1 MKIISILVAS
11 AAAAAIG
18 FADAKFTRGSL
29 YKTKEHADRH
39 LSTEL
44 SMPMKMKDSP
54 GDNAGIAELL
64 TDDGVSKEVISGFLT
79 ALEISGAKMSS
90 GPARDLCATIL
101 DEILDFFLFGR
112 EVEEAIKVIV
122 CGPITSLK
130 PSQAPSDVPSAKPS
144 DVPSAIA
151 SLKPSQA
158 PSDMPST
165 GSCLGDDDCGIGEFC
180 GASPYGTKKCQDCL
194 CGVSGVFSYLG
205 DTCDS
210 DADCKGVAGS
220 TCRNTD
226 TGNYCPNRLP

>member
-1 MKIISILVAS
+1 
-11 AAAAAIG
+11 
-18 FADAKFTRGSL
+18 
-29 YKTKEHADRH
+29 
-39 LSTEL
+39 
-44 SMPMKMKDSP
+44 MPMKMKDSP

-165 GSCLGDDDCGIGEFC
+165 GSCLGDDDCDTGEFC
-180 GASPYGTKKCQDCL
+180 GYDCKCQDCL
-194 CGVSGVFSYLG
+194 CTNQAEWKYENS
-205 DTCDS
+205 CDS
-210 DADCKGVAGS
+210 DADCSVGFA
-220 TCRNTD
+220 CLTD
-226 TGNYCPNRLP
+226 TDIGITCPNMNIA

>member
-1 MKIISILVAS
+1 
-11 AAAAAIG
+11 
-18 FADAKFTRGSL
+18 
-29 YKTKEHADRH
+29 
-39 LSTEL
+39 
-44 SMPMKMKDSP
+44 MPMKMKDSP

-158 PSDMPST
+158 PSDMPSII
-165 GSCLGDDDCGIGEFC
+165 GSCQDDNDCGIGEACSAF
-180 GASPYGTKKCQDCL
+180 TKKCQDCL
-194 CGVSGVFSYLG
+194 CIKLSPFCIDYSSGCSR
-205 DTCDS
+205 
-210 DADCKGVAGS
+210 DADCSGGFACLDEFG
-220 TCRNTD
+220 NT
-226 TGNYCPNRLP
+226 CPNMNEL

>member
-1 MKIISILVAS
+1 
-11 AAAAAIG
+11 
-18 FADAKFTRGSL
+18 
-29 YKTKEHADRH
+29 
-39 LSTEL
+39 
-44 SMPMKMKDSP
+44 MPMKMKDSP

-158 PSDMPST
+158 PSDMPSI
-165 GSCLGDDDCGIGEFC
+165 GSCQDDNDCGIGEFC
-180 GASPYGTKKCQDCL
+180 GYVSGAGATKKCLDCL
-194 CGVSGVFSYLG
+194 CIKLLLG
-205 DTCDS
+205 APPIEAGTCDS
-210 DADCKGVAGS
+210 DADCSGAGFR
-220 TCRNTD
+220 CRNAQI
-226 TGNYCPNRLP
+226 GNSCPNM

>member
-1 MKIISILVAS
+1 
-11 AAAAAIG
+11 
-18 FADAKFTRGSL
+18 
-29 YKTKEHADRH
+29 
-39 LSTEL
+39 
-44 SMPMKMKDSP
+44 MPMKMKDSP

-158 PSDMPST
+158 PSDMPT
-165 GSCLGDDDCGIGEFC
+165 IGSCQDDNDCGPGQYC
-180 GASPYGTKKCQDCL
+180 GYVFDNKKCQGCL
-194 CGVSGVFSYLG
+194 CGSGGFSFIG

-210 DADCKGVAGS
+210 DADCNERIAGS
-220 TCRNTD
+220 TCLNAD
-226 TGNYCPNRLP
+226 NGNACPNMGP

>member
-1 MKIISILVAS
+1 
-11 AAAAAIG
+11 
-18 FADAKFTRGSL
+18 
-29 YKTKEHADRH
+29 
-39 LSTEL
+39 
-44 SMPMKMKDSP
+44 MPMKMKDSP

-165 GSCLGDDDCGIGEFC
+165 FSCLGDNDCGIGEFC
-180 GASPYGTKKCQDCL
+180 GYDNKCQDCI
-194 CGVSGVFSYLG
+194 CTKFYEFENS
-205 DTCDS
+205 CDS
-210 DADCKGVAGS
+210 DADCSGAGFA
-220 TCRNTD
+220 CLTD
-226 TGNYCPNRLP
+226 TDIGTTCPNMNSD

>member
-1 MKIISILVAS
+1 
-11 AAAAAIG
+11 
-18 FADAKFTRGSL
+18 
-29 YKTKEHADRH
+29 
-39 LSTEL
+39 
-44 SMPMKMKDSP
+44 MPMKMKDSP

-158 PSDMPST
+158 PSDMPSII
-165 GSCLGDDDCGIGEFC
+165 GSCQDDDDCVFGENC
-180 GASPYGTKKCQDCL
+180 WL
-194 CGVSGVFSYLG
+194 GVCILI
-205 DTCDS
+205 
-210 DADCKGVAGS
+210 
-220 TCRNTD
+220 
-226 TGNYCPNRLP
+226 P